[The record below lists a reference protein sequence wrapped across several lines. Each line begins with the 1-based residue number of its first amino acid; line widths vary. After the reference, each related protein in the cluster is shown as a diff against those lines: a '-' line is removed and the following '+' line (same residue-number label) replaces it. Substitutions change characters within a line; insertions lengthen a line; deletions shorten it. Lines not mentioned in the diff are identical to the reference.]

1 MNILATTGPSTYWYL
16 TRSTGAVALVLLTL
30 AIALGVIDVERW
42 STPRWPRFVVD
53 SLHRNVSL
61 LAVAFLALHILTA
74 VLDSFAPISL
84 ANAVIPFGGTYRPF
98 WLGLGAVSFDLILA
112 VTFTSLLR
120 QRMGYSTWRT
130 VHWLTYA
137 SWPVALLHS
146 LGTGSDVKSGWML
159 WLGVGCMAVV
169 VVAILVRA
177 LDGWPEQLRT
187 RTAALAG
194 TGIFSPVPALL
205 ASRGAAWHRMGQALG
220 HASRAAPPPAPDECV
235 DRGRTMSGSSSLMS
249 ESPSLMNGAERGGG
263 PSARSHSALP
273 APTRRPLSHE
283 AMSLMTISPSMA
295 ISPCNGDGATGP
307 SI

>member
-1 MNILATTGPSTYWYL
+1 
-16 TRSTGAVALVLLTL
+16 
-30 AIALGVIDVERW
+30 
-42 STPRWPRFVVD
+42 VD

-61 LAVAFLALHILTA
+61 LAVAFLVLHILTA

-120 QRMGYSTWRT
+120 QRMGYSTWRA

-146 LGTGSDVKSGWML
+146 FGTGSDVKSGWML

-169 VVAILVRA
+169 VIAILVRA

-194 TGIFSPVPALL
+194 TGIFSLFLLFWLPGGPLGTEWARRSGTPPALL
-205 ASRGAAWHRMGQALG
+205 PHPRLTSASIEASR
-220 HASRAAPPPAPDECV
+220 
-235 DRGRTMSGSSSLMS
+235 
-249 ESPSLMNGAERGGG
+249 
-263 PSARSHSALP
+263 
-273 APTRRPLSHE
+273 
-283 AMSLMTISPSMA
+283 
-295 ISPCNGDGATGP
+295 
-307 SI
+307 